1 MRFALNPV
9 SEQEDK
15 SYFLTKIMRMETA
28 TRPHYLWLLELGYD
42 FRRAKSSAEKTQ
54 GNCVKIFCGNTYM
67 YGLLVSA
74 PADQLHEW
82 FKDQEK
88 PQRKLF
94 TQFYHLTS
102 EVPFTEEEVCQ
113 IALKFSDYRLVMVDE
128 QNVLLEIPRAAKFSK
143 EEIAERLTNLQMQ
156 LSYSFIEN
164 ANQWKR

>member
-1 MRFALNPV
+1 
-9 SEQEDK
+9 
-15 SYFLTKIMRMETA
+15 META
-28 TRPHYLWLLELGYD
+28 TKPHFLWLLELGCD
-42 FRRAKSSAEKTQ
+42 LRRAQLSAEKTQ
-54 GNCVKIFCGNTYM
+54 GNFVKIFSGNTYM

-74 PADQLHEW
+74 PADQLYEW

-102 EVPFTEEEVCQ
+102 EVPFTEKEVCQ
-113 IALKFSDYRLVMVDE
+113 IALKFPDYCLVMVDE

-143 EEIAERLTNLQMQ
+143 KAIAGTLTNLQMQ

-164 ANQWKR
+164 AKQWKR